1 LGCGQSLKTDF
12 LNVCV
17 YNSAEAT
24 SLNTTL
30 PMLLPGVKLST
41 SLTDLRPM
49 KQTWLQRF
57 DGERW
62 RLFGDVVDV
71 TK

>member
-1 LGCGQSLKTDF
+1 MIRRARCPETGSEPQHDAAHAAAGREAFDATDR
-12 LNVCV
+12 
-17 YNSAEAT
+17 SAPDE
-24 SLNTTL
+24 
-30 PMLLPGVKLST
+30 
-41 SLTDLRPM
+41 
-49 KQTWLQRF
+49 QTWLQRF